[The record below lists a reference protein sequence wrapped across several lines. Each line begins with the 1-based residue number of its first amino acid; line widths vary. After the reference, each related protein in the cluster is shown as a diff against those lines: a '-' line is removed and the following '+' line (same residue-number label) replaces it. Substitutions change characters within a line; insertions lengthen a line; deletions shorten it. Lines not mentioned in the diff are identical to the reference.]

1 MSIVDSHSFDAL
13 RDRINEL
20 RSLINADSKEI
31 SVEEII
37 SDIDARVF
45 ELHAAYNSE
54 VFKNSIAYS
63 LLEKTK
69 VEFQEENKD
78 KHGLEKRLKESE
90 AIVHSIVESLDDIV
104 ISCSPDAT
112 TPLFISTKASEL
124 FGVPIDELYLNIES
138 RSSYLHPD
146 DIELYNDAWRL
157 FFIDEYFNIT
167 YRIIV
172 DNQLI
177 WIEEKTK
184 LIKDDKDKAIR
195 IDTIISDITD
205 KMRIELSLKQ
215 SHERIKSILNSID
228 AFIYVADI
236 KTHDLLFVNEYFK
249 HQIGDIDDKK
259 CWEIIQKNQ
268 IGPCAFCNNHE
279 LIDKAGH
286 PIGVVR
292 REFQN
297 TLNQRWYQCVDR
309 VIEWSNGELVRLEI
323 ALDITELKNAEE
335 EINRQKQ
342 ILKT

>member
-112 TPLFISTKASEL
+112 TPLFISTKASKL
-124 FGVPIDELYLNIES
+124 FGVSIDELYLNIE
-138 RSSYLHPD
+138 
-146 DIELYNDAWRL
+146 I
-157 FFIDEYFNIT
+157 
-167 YRIIV
+167 
-172 DNQLI
+172 
-177 WIEEKTK
+177 K
-184 LIKDDKDKAIR
+184 L
-195 IDTIISDITD
+195 
-205 KMRIELSLKQ
+205 
-215 SHERIKSILNSID
+215 
-228 AFIYVADI
+228 
-236 KTHDLLFVNEYFK
+236 
-249 HQIGDIDDKK
+249 
-259 CWEIIQKNQ
+259 
-268 IGPCAFCNNHE
+268 
-279 LIDKAGH
+279 
-286 PIGVVR
+286 
-292 REFQN
+292 
-297 TLNQRWYQCVDR
+297 
-309 VIEWSNGELVRLEI
+309 
-323 ALDITELKNAEE
+323 
-335 EINRQKQ
+335 
-342 ILKT
+342 